1 MEEDE
6 EAEEAEEAEDA
17 EAEAEE
23 AVKLDG
29 CWLLVYN
36 TFNFIL
42 SYFSTLLSL
51 CVGFLFR
58 RVGALWRCLGVMR

>member
-1 MEEDE
+1 VEEDE

-23 AVKLDG
+23 AVRLDG

-42 SYFSTLLSL
+42 SYFSALLSL

-58 RVGALWRCLGVMR
+58 RVGALWRCLDVMR